1 MANTLRDIKKR
12 IVSVKNTKKVTK
24 SMEMIAAVK
33 MQRVVK
39 QVEHTR
45 KYAEMAEKMVSECIT
60 CDTEHVLTN
69 VPDTS
74 RELWVIISSNRG
86 LCGNFNLSVYK
97 TVLALTQETADLS
110 QVSVLALG
118 KKSAQIARTL
128 KLPVLALYDGF
139 SDTPTLESVFPVY
152 KQILD
157 EFSGGSFSKVVLVST
172 EFYTATQQKVVI
184 KSLLPMRVTEKEQ
197 TSSSPDEKTF
207 EPTKNRLLDYLL
219 PTQLQATLYRSVL
232 ESAASEHSSR
242 MIAMKNSTDAA
253 GEIINSLQLAY
264 NKSRQAA
271 ITQEVAEIVGGMEV
285 LVN

>member
-60 CDTEHVLTN
+60 RDTEHVLTN
-69 VPDTS
+69 APDTS

-157 EFSGGSFSKVVLVST
+157 EFSGGAFSKVVLVST